1 MVGIHDE
8 NDGLLDMVPPTES
21 HDASKLNFI
30 FLITKYNKIKTKH
43 LEYSQITLIFLKLY
57 Y

>member
-21 HDASKLNFI
+21 YHTSKL
-30 FLITKYNKIKTKH
+30 
-43 LEYSQITLIFLKLY
+43 KLSLSL
-57 Y
+57 